1 MRGWLFGRR
10 DVKGVDCF
18 DPPPPGAAA
27 PSAPAAMCAPPQDWS
42 RPPSSRVER
51 PNPTRVVNGLGVEM
65 FPQTP
70 IVAAPA
76 GEPIRPPAALLD
88 PPPAEVIPV
97 LEMLDILKGPGGT
110 FGRVSAKVRK
120 RELDRIAL
128 EHMHAGEPFVYLG
141 RRFPGANG

>member
-1 MRGWLFGRR
+1 MRLPRLTWHASRI
-10 DVKGVDCF
+10 
-18 DPPPPGAAA
+18 DPVSVAD
-27 PSAPAAMCAPPQDWS
+27 APPAEIPEAAVDWS
-42 RPPSSRVER
+42 RPPSREQQCR
-51 PNPTRVVNGLGVEM
+51 PNPTRMIDGRGVEV

-76 GEPIRPPAALLD
+76 DEPTRPPAALLD

-128 EHMHAGEPFVYLG
+128 EHMHAGEPFIYLG

>member
-1 MRGWLFGRR
+1 MRRWLFGGRNEQ
-10 DVKGVDCF
+10 GVDCF
-18 DPPPPGAAA
+18 DPPPPGTPA
-27 PSAPAAMCAPPQDWS
+27 PHAPEAMVDWRS
-42 RPPSSRVER
+42 PIEYRSHTPVARPD
-51 PNPTRVVNGLGVEM
+51 PTRMIDGRGVEV

-76 GEPIRPPAALLD
+76 GDPITPPAALLD

-128 EHMHAGEPFVYLG
+128 EHMHAGEPFIYLG